1 LADNETQPHASQ
13 PLEVFYQLRP
23 STNAKG
29 YRPPGPILVAKPL
42 AFAACCQPGYG
53 AFRLIEWCSVKT
65 RPIQSATD
73 RARLRAGFGA
83 VVLVRVATESP
94 VAGRDPHPD
103 ELAVSRPRYGEAWLE
118 PFYLRLALF
127 AGVTILDVGAGR
139 RPSVPKELRPA
150 RCHYVA
156 LDPSP
161 QELAASPQGSYDE
174 VVIGDVTD
182 ALPALAGRFDLVVSW
197 QVLEHV
203 RPMEKAVANLRT
215 FLRPGGHL
223 VAQVSG
229 RYSAFAILN
238 MASPHQVSTR
248 AMQRLLGRA
257 PETVFRAHYDHCTY
271 SSLQRLLSQW
281 RQVEIVPRYRGAGYF
296 AFSRILQRAYL
307 VYEDWVEAK
316 QHRNLATHFLISAAK

>member
-1 LADNETQPHASQ
+1 M
-13 PLEVFYQLRP
+13 
-23 STNAKG
+23 
-29 YRPPGPILVAKPL
+29 
-42 AFAACCQPGYG
+42 
-53 AFRLIEWCSVKT
+53 
-65 RPIQSATD
+65 
-73 RARLRAGFGA
+73 
-83 VVLVRVATESP
+83 
-94 VAGRDPHPD
+94 
-103 ELAVSRPRYGEAWLE
+103 
-118 PFYLRLALF
+118 
-127 AGVTILDVGAGR
+127 
-139 RPSVPKELRPA
+139 
-150 RCHYVA
+150 A

-248 AMQRLLGRA
+248 AMQGLLGRA

-271 SSLQRLLSQW
+271 SSGAQISAVVEGDRRPVGDGRVGDLTQELQ
-281 RQVEIVPRYRGAGYF
+281 EIYFGAVRGENPK
-296 AFSRILQRAYL
+296 
-307 VYEDWVEAK
+307 YEDWGIPVY
-316 QHRNLATHFLISAAK
+316 